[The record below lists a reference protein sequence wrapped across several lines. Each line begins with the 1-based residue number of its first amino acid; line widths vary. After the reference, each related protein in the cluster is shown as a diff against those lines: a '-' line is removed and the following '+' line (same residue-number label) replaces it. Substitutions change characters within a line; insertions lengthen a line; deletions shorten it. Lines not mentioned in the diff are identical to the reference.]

1 MREQKRDCLKITV
14 PRELALDCQRVL
26 ETQGVPLNVT
36 QAVKAML
43 TFAVQSKPN
52 ALIMK
57 PSEVVMG
64 NIKSIN
70 VEVGDHDVRPASQS
84 KAEWEVVQLL
94 QSGYFV
100 APAR

>member
-43 TFAVQSKPN
+43 TFAVQSKTQR
-52 ALIMK
+52 ADH
-57 PSEVVMG
+57 ETERGHYG
-64 NIKSIN
+64 NRRIN
-70 VEVGDHDVRPASQS
+70 KR
-84 KAEWEVVQLL
+84 
-94 QSGYFV
+94 
-100 APAR
+100 

>member
-43 TFAVQSKPN
+43 TFAVV
-52 ALIMK
+52 I
-57 PSEVVMG
+57 VVAIRAG
-64 NIKSIN
+64 AWRRANKI
-70 VEVGDHDVRPASQS
+70 
-84 KAEWEVVQLL
+84 
-94 QSGYFV
+94 
-100 APAR
+100 

>member
-43 TFAVQSKPN
+43 TFAVQSKTQC
-52 ALIMK
+52 A
-57 PSEVVMG
+57 
-64 NIKSIN
+64 
-70 VEVGDHDVRPASQS
+70 DHE
-84 KAEWEVVQLL
+84 AERGRYGKL
-94 QSGYFV
+94 QIDH
-100 APAR
+100 R

>member
-43 TFAVQSKPN
+43 TFAVQAKTQS
-52 ALIMK
+52 AD
-57 PSEVVMG
+57 E
-64 NIKSIN
+64 
-70 VEVGDHDVRPASQS
+70 DQPA
-84 KAEWEVVQLL
+84 
-94 QSGYFV
+94 
-100 APAR
+100 